1 MEDSVD
7 GKAKVLLIDDE
18 KMLREM
24 ISMMLTH
31 NGCKVTTCKDGKEG
45 IQYFISG
52 NYYVI
57 LMQ

>member
-1 MEDSVD
+1 MD

-52 NYYVI
+52 NYDVI